1 MKKISIVSSC
11 YNEEENLDELYER
24 ITTQMDKFK
33 DKYEFEYILLD
44 NGSTDGTANKLKEL
58 AQKDKRIKV
67 IINSRNFGH
76 VRSPFYGI
84 LQGYGDAVISIVSDL
99 QDPPELI
106 SALIQKWEEGNEIV
120 LLQKQESEEFG
131 LMFLLRKI
139 YYNTLAKI
147 ADNGVVLSQN
157 CTGSGLYDKKAVD
170 EMRKLDDPYPFFRG
184 LLCELGFNRAYIQFK
199 QPVRKHGISCNNL
212 YTLYDLGM
220 TGVIKYSKLPLRM
233 MAFVGFLMSIL
244 TFGLSIFYL
253 VWKLVNWSNFSF
265 GLAPII
271 ISILFL
277 GSVQLFCL
285 GILGEYIGA
294 IYTRVDKKPL
304 VIEKERINF

>member
-24 ITTQMDKFK
+24 VTTQMDKFK

-212 YTLYDLGM
+212 F
-220 TGVIKYSKLPLRM
+220 IS
-233 MAFVGFLMSIL
+233 S
-244 TFGLSIFYL
+244 
-253 VWKLVNWSNFSF
+253 SN
-265 GLAPII
+265 
-271 ISILFL
+271 
-277 GSVQLFCL
+277 L
-285 GILGEYIGA
+285 GI
-294 IYTRVDKKPL
+294 
-304 VIEKERINF
+304 RILL